1 MRNKKRLGALLL
13 SSMMVLS
20 MGMTTFAADVPTIT
34 DDFKVTKSLEVA
46 EGITIPN
53 ATFSF
58 EVIPVT
64 QGAPAITIEDI
75 AYTELKP
82 TQFDSDGIH
91 REVKAGAIQ
100 LAGVTFPHADVYE
113 YTVRETQ
120 DTYQV
125 TAGIDEMKYS
135 SDVYTM
141 RVYVKNGTNG
151 PEVDYITIEKQLTGV
166 GQKVDELKFTN
177 VYMKR
182 GGSEIDPNP
191 NGTSLT
197 ISKKITGDAEHA
209 DKTKEFEFKIT
220 MTKSP
225 TEETN
230 APEYT
235 GKIGSEEVK
244 VTADGTT
251 AATFKLSDGESLVFN
266 DVPAGTRYVV
276 TEVENGK
283 DDFTPSVTVTED
295 GKKGAKKTGTD
306 GTDLSS
312 AETGKTNLI
321 GENENTALF
330 ENGYKTVT
338 PTGIIT
344 NNLPFILLIVVA
356 AAALGTLAVMKR
368 QRVSRRSG
376 RSGR

>member
-1 MRNKKRLGALLL
+1 MWKKRNERTGSRL
-13 SSMMVLS
+13 
-20 MGMTTFAADVPTIT
+20 
-34 DDFKVTKSLEVA
+34 
-46 EGITIPN
+46 
-53 ATFSF
+53 
-58 EVIPVT
+58 
-64 QGAPAITIEDI
+64 
-75 AYTELKP
+75 Y
-82 TQFDSDGIH
+82 
-91 REVKAGAIQ
+91 
-100 LAGVTFPHADVYE
+100 
-113 YTVRETQ
+113 
-120 DTYQV
+120 
-125 TAGIDEMKYS
+125 
-135 SDVYTM
+135 
-141 RVYVKNGTNG
+141 
-151 PEVDYITIEKQLTGV
+151 TIEKQLTGV
-166 GQKVDELKFTN
+166 GQKVDELKSQTFIETGRQRERSDSKRN
-177 VYMKR
+177 V
-182 GGSEIDPNP
+182 S
-191 NGTSLT
+191 T
-197 ISKKITGDAEHA
+197 ISKKITGDADHA